1 MNTQLQLSI
10 ELAPAY
16 LLSLSIAYTDVN
28 RRRCG
33 GWKDNIQKGFWI
45 LGFGTFRPLPR
56 GSTPSKP
63 LVTLLVVLAPILIV
77 FEEAFAVTGAVL
89 LQHLVACKL
98 CLIRPGVSSGV
109 LSFG

>member
-33 GWKDNIQKGFWI
+33 GWKDNIQKRVWI
-45 LGFGTFRPLPR
+45 LGFGFWVLATEQATATCYYWLSWHLSLLYLKKPLP
-56 GSTPSKP
+56 
-63 LVTLLVVLAPILIV
+63 
-77 FEEAFAVTGAVL
+77 
-89 LQHLVACKL
+89 
-98 CLIRPGVSSGV
+98 
-109 LSFG
+109 